1 MKNIIYYKY
10 IQAESTLCWHCEENT
25 LTKFVSASLVLAD
38 LFMEIICLTIE
49 RVNKPFG

>member
-10 IQAESTLCWHCEENT
+10 IQAETTLCWHYEENT
-25 LTKFVSASLVLAD
+25 RQSFSANLVLPD